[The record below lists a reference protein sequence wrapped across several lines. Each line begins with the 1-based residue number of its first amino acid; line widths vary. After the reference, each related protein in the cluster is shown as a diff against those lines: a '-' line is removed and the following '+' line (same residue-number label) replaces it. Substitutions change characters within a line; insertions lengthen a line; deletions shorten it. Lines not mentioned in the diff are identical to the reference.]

1 MKGVYEKKIFKRRT
15 LDGDTVWTSIQFGLV
30 GHGEIYTTSSLP
42 LAEELDWSSSVGWL
56 PTFDLLRL
64 ELDLA

>member
-1 MKGVYEKKIFKRRT
+1 MKGVYKKKN
-15 LDGDTVWTSIQFGLV
+15 LKGESWTAIQFGLV
-30 GHGEIYTTSSLP
+30 GHGERYTTSSLP
-42 LAEELDWSSSVGWL
+42 LAEELDGSSSVGWL